1 MSRAF
6 SIRGYAFI
14 MRSRDVFQCW
24 PFPTSDATA
33 EQVRSWLPPMTVP
46 NWTTDHYDDS
56 ELRSNRIASGEQE
69 NENPPSDAAASRE
82 SKSSEKSPSQ
92 EEEGEA
98 EKLEIQAVDDA
109 VSHGDNGKRES
120 EKSEKLPEEEEV
132 EKLEN
137 PAVVETACQGDDGER
152 ESEKLDEEEE
162 EKLEMVCPVCGDFK
176 AATLTAVNVHM
187 DGCLREDRRRRQM
200 KMSKLKSKS
209 KAPKK
214 KRYIAEIFNVEDEE
228 EKLEQEENLMEEEEE
243 EELENER
250 PEIETEMKFW
260 PFGEDVS
267 VTVEKFRWLS
277 RRLEELRS
285 KGTTGGGSQSMRS
298 EGGKTNTVSEDSLSS
313 PEEEEEKLEMVCPV
327 CRVFKAATVTAAN
340 AHIDGCLAQA
350 MREERWQIRKK
361 LGSNL
366 KPKTQKKRSLT
377 EILNVAPQIDTGN
390 CDAPV
395 DATVDEEEDNME
407 RGAGKRKKNTKK
419 NPMKK
424 KKKIMV
430 KKKSKVQKRVCLV
443 PLSTKSKMVKMK
455 KPKKKKRKNKK
466 NLFNDEFAAT
476 KEDASKSKV
485 QRSATRSTKQKGVD
499 VEVDVIDASLTHE
512 KKLDLKILP
521 EEKKEQVSC
530 DSVEKLQKAVSP
542 IRGILK
548 NHKHISRNTS
558 SGGCN
563 VQEGTEE
570 ESHCDIQ
577 VPTSDKHVRFSGKD
591 YTLGPKDR
599 SSFDETATNLAS
611 DASESSFANEHCSES
626 EAEATRNSEAK
637 KNDDNNAINKDKG
650 KEVCPIAESKQFCNV
665 LGQVAA
671 QNFLQPCT
679 NQEKSKH
686 ISEKGQSSPSNV
698 AFHDKSD
705 RGNTTPLHCSPY
717 AFAPRSL
724 PAVQTGQVSG
734 VNTQVPESEA
744 FISTR
749 KFVDHMEDRTIKSAT
764 TNLNSNSNSNTRTF
778 LGPSSSY
785 STSFNKANERPE
797 FQPHNYGDNG
807 NNGKALSSRPSFSI
821 FNADM
826 SDNSNQFLGQGK
838 ANARENLM
846 DQNFIGLPLNSHGEL
861 INFSSN
867 SISGKAVMN
876 QQPDKSCI
884 LKGYFNAPMK
894 ETSHQ
899 NSQQHSSIG
908 ARNVVQKTV
917 QDRLNPFPHY
927 PARLGVTE
935 LHGSSRTNIFQ
946 QNSDSRSSGHLVQLL
961 DPGLNLA
968 RSYPVERD
976 KTPNYMGNGMIY
988 PKESSGPIAP
998 SAGPSR
1004 QPTMRLMGKD
1014 VLIGGSNKEKQTFV
1028 RGEESRRRHYPEH
1041 HAATDNSLLGR
1052 CSKLDRASGSHSSQT
1067 PPENVLIQSNPSL
1080 QGTVLMTGTGS
1091 GFLQSN
1097 HVCQQGNLGLNKNI
1111 SSSNLQWQ
1119 STSGAK
1125 LKSHISFKSQ
1135 VLPSPQHTPLP
1146 QLELN
1151 DRNKHHHHASSSASE
1166 FPLMHQGVEEPA
1178 KTSLFQRQ
1186 SATFTTFPPWLLGPT
1201 ERLPGTS
1208 ATRSFPQDTRENNFT
1223 TPAGNH
1229 SAEFRYPP
1237 DPCPPPMVA
1246 QPPYIPVT
1254 PLNKSP
1260 HSAVNSGFINIPQV
1274 ADRVNPNGIMT
1285 TTHDHNHHPYTNARK
1300 RPASNFIDLI
1310 RPNKLQNIAVQ
1321 GNPFGRMISSTGGS
1335 SSAGLQR
1342 NAGAVELGS
1351 QLNGALYSRQNQTQN
1366 LNPASH
1372 VGANSILRPSQNMD
1386 QNYTRTMNSSAIP
1399 NTATTDCDRDLELR
1413 RRLTKLHRF

>member
-1 MSRAF
+1 
-6 SIRGYAFI
+6 
-14 MRSRDVFQCW
+14 
-24 PFPTSDATA
+24 
-33 EQVRSWLPPMTVP
+33 MTVP

-260 PFGEDVS
+260 PFGEDPIN
-267 VTVEKFRWLS
+267 EIG
-277 RRLEELRS
+277 RRKNE
-285 KGTTGGGSQSMRS
+285 
-298 EGGKTNTVSEDSLSS
+298 
-313 PEEEEEKLEMVCPV
+313 
-327 CRVFKAATVTAAN
+327 
-340 AHIDGCLAQA
+340 
-350 MREERWQIRKK
+350 KK

-419 NPMKK
+419 NPKKK

-570 ESHCDIQ
+570 ESRCDIQ
-577 VPTSDKHVRFSGKD
+577 VPTSDKHVRF
-591 YTLGPKDR
+591 
-599 SSFDETATNLAS
+599 
-611 DASESSFANEHCSES
+611 SESSFANEHCSES

-876 QQPDKSCI
+876 HQPDKSCI

-968 RSYPVERD
+968 RSYPAERD

-1285 TTHDHNHHPYTNARK
+1285 TTNDHNHHPYTNARK

-1413 RRLTKLHRF
+1413 RRLTKMHRF